1 VPGVRAVLARRGLS
15 LRAGNAAVNAHA
27 LLDNIF
33 WQALTGPHARFAV
46 GSGGARRFAPGFPA
60 MLGFADP
67 MRPDF
72 AAIAPHCAP
81 GEHFYTDGWAG
92 DAPPGWHVDF
102 ESTMYK
108 MAWDGRPA
116 PEDHAPDARP
126 LGPEHADQAVALALL
141 TNPGPFGPRNLDL
154 GDYFG
159 LFEGERLV
167 AMAGERL
174 AAGPM
179 REVSA
184 VCTHPDFQGR
194 GLARRLVD
202 KLVRRQLARGE
213 TPFLHVMSTN
223 ARGHG
228 LYQRLGCADYRETE
242 VRDVSRTGGDA

>member
-1 VPGVRAVLARRGLS
+1 MSG
-15 LRAGNAAVNAHA
+15 HA

-33 WQALTGPHARFAV
+33 WVALTGPQARFAV
-46 GSGGARRFAPGFPA
+46 GDGAARRFARGFPA

-67 MRPDF
+67 VHPDF

-81 GEHFYTDGWAG
+81 DEHFYTDGWAG
-92 DAPPGWHVDF
+92 AAPAGWQVDL
-102 ESTMYK
+102 ESTMFK

-116 PEDHAPDARP
+116 PEDRAPDARP
-126 LGPEHADQAVALALL
+126 LGPEHAEQAVALAVL
-141 TNPGPFGPRNLDL
+141 TNPGPFGPRNFEL

-159 LFEGERLV
+159 VFEGGRLV

-174 AAGPM
+174 AAGSM
-179 REVSA
+179 REISG
-184 VCTHPDFQGR
+184 VCTHPEYQGR

-223 ARGHG
+223 LAGHG
-228 LYQRLGCADYRETE
+228 LYQRMGFADYRESV
-242 VRDVSRTGGDA
+242 VRVVSKSPP

>member
-1 VPGVRAVLARRGLS
+1 VSGLE
-15 LRAGNAAVNAHA
+15 

-33 WQALTGPHARFAV
+33 WYALTGPHARFAV
-46 GSGGARRFAPGFPA
+46 GRGGARRFAPGFPA

-67 MRPDF
+67 LRPDF
-72 AAIAPHCAP
+72 AAIMPHCAP

-92 DAPPGWHVDF
+92 EPPPGWRIDL
-102 ESTMYK
+102 EATMYK
-108 MAWDGRPA
+108 MAWDGRHA

-126 LGPEHADQAVALALL
+126 LGPEHAEQAVGLALL
-141 TNPGPFGPRNLDL
+141 TNPGPFGPRNFDL

-159 LFEGERLV
+159 IFEGERLV

-179 REVSA
+179 REISA

-213 TPFLHVMSTN
+213 TPFLHVMSAN
-223 ARGHG
+223 VLGHG
-228 LYQRLGCADYRETE
+228 LYQRLGFADHREAV
-242 VRDVSRTGGDA
+242 VRVVSRIDADGP

>member
-1 VPGVRAVLARRGLS
+1 VS
-15 LRAGNAAVNAHA
+15 EHA

-33 WQALTGPHARFAV
+33 WNALTGPHARFAV
-46 GSGGARRFAPGFPA
+46 GSGATRRFAKGFPP

-72 AAIAPHCAP
+72 AAIAPHCASD
-81 GEHFYTDGWAG
+81 EHFYTDGWAG
-92 DAPPGWHVDF
+92 PAPPGWQVDL
-102 ESTMYK
+102 EATMVK
-108 MAWDGRPA
+108 MAWDGRKA
-116 PEDHAPDARP
+116 PGDAAPDARP
-126 LGPEHADQAVALALL
+126 LRAEHADQAVALAVL
-141 TNPGPFGPRNLDL
+141 TNPGPFGPRNIEL

-159 LFEGERLV
+159 IFEGERLV

-179 REVSA
+179 REISA

-213 TPFLHVMSTN
+213 TPFLHVMTTN
-223 ARGHG
+223 VLGHG
-228 LYQRLGCADYRETE
+228 LYQRLGFVDYREAV
-242 VRDVSRTGGDA
+242 VRIVSRTAS